1 MTWEVYEVALDIIR
15 ALRPIVEQIA
25 RRDRT
30 LAQQIREAA
39 SSIPSNL
46 REGRRRIG
54 KDRFHLWRVAAGSA
68 DEVRAHLDVAAAWGD
83 IDRVQSAAALELI
96 DRELAMLSRM
106 TRTR

>member
-25 RRDRT
+25 RRNPA
-30 LAQQIREAA
+30 LAQQIRGAA
-39 SSIPSNL
+39 SAIPSNL
-46 REGRRRIG
+46 QEGRRRIG
-54 KDRFHLWRVAAGSA
+54 KDRFHLWRIAAGSA

-96 DRELAMLSRM
+96 DRELAMLWRM
-106 TRTR
+106 TRSR